1 MTCGYLWDVVFGRRP
16 ITVFAVAEDIATVIT
31 VIVCY

>member
-1 MTCGYLWDVVFGRRP
+1 MTCGYLWDVVFGR
-16 ITVFAVAEDIATVIT
+16 ITVFADAEDVATVIT